1 MIGRTIPQHRQQLCF
16 WTAVSIVLLLGLT
29 LRAGGSAGELW
40 LDEVWSLAI
49 ATHLKSATQVFTIH
63 HENNHY
69 LISLWMLVWGARKAW
84 WVYRVPSI
92 LAGMGATLAAIRIG
106 WRQSRATA
114 LVAGL
119 LMSLSYLA
127 VFYSSEARGYAIACC
142 MALVGYDYMETYL
155 RDRTWWNSAGY
166 CLAIVV
172 GTLGSLTYVS
182 VAAALGVWSMMVM
195 LGQERTRRSAVQFVV
210 LHAAPVALML
220 ALWLVDVRK
229 MIPAPAPEVGIWSVL
244 CETISYTFGL
254 AGSLR
259 LGTPLIVI
267 VFCFVTWQIVTMAR
281 RADMRWTFFLTGL
294 IIAPVALIAWTGR
307 QTLFPRYLLVNVYLL
322 YLLAA
327 LAIGKSWDANA
338 KYMRWLI
345 GGALATWTLTN
356 LLLSVQLWELGRGHY
371 KDALEFI
378 SGNTRGGAAQ
388 IGSTEDFR
396 TGVLV
401 WYYAR
406 YLPAAKRPEVVE
418 INSLVQVR
426 PEWLLST
433 ISPYEMPELPLRTI
447 MAPGLQY
454 VLVKQFPSVKLSGF
468 TAGVYRRA
476 DLSNEVTE

>member
-1 MIGRTIPQHRQQLCF
+1 MISPTISRRQQLCY
-16 WTAVSIVLLLGLT
+16 WTAMSVVLLLGLT
-29 LRAGGSAGELW
+29 LRVGGSTGELW
-40 LDEVWSLAI
+40 MDEIWSLAI
-49 ATHLKSATQVFTIH
+49 ATHLKSASQVFTIH

-69 LISLWMLVWGARKAW
+69 LISFWMLVCGMRRAW

-92 LAGMGATLAAIRIG
+92 LAGMGATLVAIRIG

-114 LVAGL
+114 FVAGL

-142 MALVGYDYMETYL
+142 MALVGYDCMETYL
-155 RDRTWWNSAGY
+155 RDRTWRNSAGY
-166 CLAIVV
+166 CLAVVV

-182 VAAALGVWSMMVM
+182 VTAALGVWSMMVM
-195 LGQERTRRSAVQFVV
+195 LWQERTRRSAVQFVV
-210 LHAAPVALML
+210 LHAGPVALMV
-220 ALWLVDVRK
+220 ALWLVDIRK
-229 MIPAPAPEVGIWSVL
+229 MISAPAPQVGLWPVL

-254 AGSLR
+254 VGSFR
-259 LGTPLIVI
+259 LESALVVI
-267 VFCFVTWQIVTMAR
+267 VLCFIAWQIGNMAR

-294 IIAPVALIAWTGR
+294 IIAPVVLIAWTGR
-307 QTLFPRYLLVNVYLL
+307 QVLYPRYFLVNVYLL

-327 LAIGKSWDANA
+327 LAIGKLWDVYA
-338 KYMRWLI
+338 KRTRWLI
-345 GGALATWTLTN
+345 TGALAAWTLGN
-356 LLLSVQLWELGRGHY
+356 LLLSVQLWEVGRGHY

-378 SGNTRGGAAQ
+378 SGNTGGGAAR
-388 IGSTEDFR
+388 IGATEDFR

-418 INSLVQVR
+418 VNSLAQVR

-433 ISPYEMPELPLRTI
+433 ISPYEMPELPLRIT
-447 MAPGLQY
+447 MVPGLQY
-454 VLVKQFPSVKLSGF
+454 VLVKQFPSVQLSGF

-476 DLSNEVTE
+476 DLSNDGQ

>member
-1 MIGRTIPQHRQQLCF
+1 VIGRAISRCPYQPAF
-16 WTAVSIVLLLGLT
+16 WIALSAVLLLGLT
-29 LRAGGSAGELW
+29 LRVAGSTGELW
-40 LDEVWSLAI
+40 MDEIWSLAI
-49 ATHLKSATQVFTIH
+49 ATHLKSASQIFTIH

-69 LISLWMLVWGARKAW
+69 LISLWMLVCGMRKAW

-114 LVAGL
+114 FVAGL
-119 LMSLSYLA
+119 LISLSYLA

-142 MALVGYDYMETYL
+142 MALVGYDCMETYL
-155 RDRTWWNSAGY
+155 RDRSWRNSVGY
-166 CLAIVV
+166 GLAVIV
-172 GTLGSLTYVS
+172 GTLGSLTYVT
-182 VAAALGVWSMMVM
+182 VAAALGVWSMVVM
-195 LGQERTRRSAVQFVV
+195 LWQERTRRSAVQFVV
-210 LHAAPVALML
+210 LHAAPVALMV

-229 MIPAPAPEVGIWSVL
+229 LISAPAPQLGIWAVL

-259 LGTPLIVI
+259 LGGALVVI
-267 VFCFVTWQIVTMAR
+267 VFCFVAWQIVAR
-281 RADMRWTFFLTGL
+281 AQRSDLRWTFFLTGL
-294 IIAPVALIAWTGR
+294 IIAPLVLIAWTGR
-307 QTLFPRYLLVNVYLL
+307 QVLFPRYFLVDVYLL

-327 LAIGKSWDANA
+327 LAIGRLWDAYANH
-338 KYMRWLI
+338 MRWLI
-345 GGALATWTLTN
+345 GGALAMWTLGN
-356 LLLSVQLWELGRGHY
+356 LLLSVQLCEMGRGHY

-378 SGNTRGGAAQ
+378 SRNTRGEAAR

-406 YLPAAKRPEVVE
+406 YLPAAQRPEVVDVD
-418 INSLVQVR
+418 SLAQIR

-433 ISPYEMPELPLRTI
+433 ISPYEMRELPLRMT
-447 MAPGLQY
+447 MATGLQY
-454 VLVKQFPSVKLSGF
+454 VFVKQFPSVRLSGF

-476 DLSNEVTE
+476 DLPQDGH